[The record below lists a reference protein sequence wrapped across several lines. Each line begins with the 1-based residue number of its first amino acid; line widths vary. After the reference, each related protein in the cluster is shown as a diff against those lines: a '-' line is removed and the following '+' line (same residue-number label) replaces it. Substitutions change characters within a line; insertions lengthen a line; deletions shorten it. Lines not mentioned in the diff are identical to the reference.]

1 MCSMTQPR
9 RALIVIALL
18 ISFQG
23 WSVGAEVPYLA
34 GRVNDLAGI
43 LSGNTR
49 SVIEARLAKHEKET
63 SNQIVVLTIA
73 SLGGDVLEEFS
84 YQVASTWKLGTKEKD
99 NGVLLL
105 IVKDDRKLRIEVG
118 DGLEGVLP
126 DVTCGRIIRNQIVPL
141 FKKGKYD
148 EGVSAGVDA
157 IIQAVAGEYMM
168 DDPPD
173 QHTTGDTMGL
183 LFASLF
189 FFFVVGLFTVIG
201 VFTPGWQSWFLF
213 LFLIPFWFL
222 FPMAF
227 YGPTIG
233 GIIFGSY
240 VLIYLISK
248 KWLKSSTRGKG
259 IMSTWGKNF
268 VSSGRGG
275 GFSSGGGFSGGGGS
289 FSGGGASGSW

>member
-1 MCSMTQPR
+1 MNQSRCPS
-9 RALIVIALL
+9 LIILALL
-18 ISFQG
+18 VSFQG
-23 WSVGAEVPYLA
+23 RAEGAEVPYLA

-43 LSGNTR
+43 LSQRTR
-49 SVIEARLAKHEKET
+49 SEIESTLERHEKRT
-63 SNQIVVLTIA
+63 SNQIVVLTIS
-73 SLGGDVLEEFS
+73 SLEGDILEEYS
-84 YQVASTWKLGTKEKD
+84 YRVASTWKLGTKEND

-118 DGLEGVLP
+118 DGLEGALP
-126 DVTCGRIIRNQIVPL
+126 DVTCGRIIRNEMVPM

-148 EGVSAGVDA
+148 EGVFAGVDA
-157 IIQAVAGEYMM
+157 IIQAVAGEYSVN
-168 DDPPD
+168 DPPERRATD
-173 QHTTGDTMGL
+173 DTMGIV
-183 LFASLF
+183 FASLL

-227 YGPTIG
+227 YGQTT
-233 GIIFGSY
+233 GIVIFGLY
-240 VLIYLISK
+240 ILVYLISK
-248 KWLKSSTRGKG
+248 KWLKTSPRGKS
-259 IMSTWGKNF
+259 IMSTWGKKF

-275 GFSSGGGFSGGGGS
+275 GFSSGGSFSGGGGS